1 MWMRS
6 GRRTWAVVAV
16 AKKRPG
22 PRVGMTEEERL
33 QEIEEMLRLRRMG
46 ASYEAIGRE
55 FGLTA
60 RTVWGKID
68 TYLKDTPKH
77 EAAQLRVIEGRKLD
91 HYELKLQADIN
102 KGDVPAINT
111 AIRISERRCRMMGL
125 DMPQQHE
132 ITVSKEEEAL
142 ADQLVEEFL
151 EDFRRAAREDEEHDT
166 ESESEV

>member
-1 MWMRS
+1 
-6 GRRTWAVVAV
+6 
-16 AKKRPG
+16 
-22 PRVGMTEEERL
+22 
-33 QEIEEMLRLRRMG
+33 
-46 ASYEAIGRE
+46 
-55 FGLTA
+55 
-60 RTVWGKID
+60 
-68 TYLKDTPKH
+68 

-151 EDFRRAAREDEEHDT
+151 ED
-166 ESESEV
+166 

>member
-1 MWMRS
+1 
-6 GRRTWAVVAV
+6 
-16 AKKRPG
+16 
-22 PRVGMTEEERL
+22 
-33 QEIEEMLRLRRMG
+33 
-46 ASYEAIGRE
+46 
-55 FGLTA
+55 
-60 RTVWGKID
+60 
-68 TYLKDTPKH
+68 
-77 EAAQLRVIEGRKLD
+77 
-91 HYELKLQADIN
+91 
-102 KGDVPAINT
+102 VPAINT